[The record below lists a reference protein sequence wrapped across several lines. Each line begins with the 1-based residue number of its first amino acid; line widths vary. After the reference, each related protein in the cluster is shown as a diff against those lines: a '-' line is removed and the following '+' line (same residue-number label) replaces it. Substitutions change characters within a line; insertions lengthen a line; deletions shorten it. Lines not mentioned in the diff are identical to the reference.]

1 MKFEKLFTP
10 IKIRGMKMEN
20 RVVFPAMGTKMPT
33 EDKFVT
39 QKLIN
44 YHVARAEGGNGLNM
58 VEVSSV
64 HAPSAPKYFLSI
76 AEDKYIPELKKLTE
90 EIRNA
95 GGKSAVQLWQGGTAV
110 ASDRDAMIIVPSEI
124 NIPGTDI
131 KIPPAKTQTIW
142 EIIKAYGTA
151 AKRAVEAGF
160 DAIELHA
167 GHSYS
172 LHTFLSAAFNKRE
185 DEFGGS
191 VENRQRYLL
200 EAVKAIRKNIPE
212 DMPLFMRIDAHDD
225 YLENGLTI
233 EDIID
238 VCKKAGQ
245 AGVDVLDVSRGNMFS
260 AAIKYE
266 VPPVDVERG
275 FNVENAAKIRKETG
289 MLTVA
294 VGRINSPDQAEK
306 ILEDDKADMV
316 VMGRAQLA
324 DAEFCKKAKAGKEDS
339 IVYCVGCNQGCFDGF
354 TDPSMPHIT
363 CLRNPALGLEKEME
377 LVETDNPKK
386 VFIAGGGIAGMEAA
400 ITLKR
405 RGHNP
410 VLFEKGKS
418 LGGQFALAGM
428 APRKG
433 EMKDAMDKMADMTEK
448 EGIEIRLETPLTK
461 EIIEKE
467 NPDEVIIAI
476 GAKTIELAIEGKD
489 LDHVYNS
496 HEVLA
501 GEVKVEGEVVV
512 IGGGLVGLE
521 VAEYLSERG
530 NKASV
535 VEMMD
540 EVGKD
545 LGQLRKISVME
556 SMYKNGIKA
565 YTNAKC
571 LAIKE
576 NTIII
581 KEEEKTEEIKADV
594 VVIAIGSRSRDANE
608 IKEYCDEKNIKYHT
622 IGDAF
627 KARRALNA
635 TAEAAKIAREI

>member
-10 IKIRGMKMEN
+10 IKIREMEMRN
-20 RVVFPAMGTKMPT
+20 RVVFPAMGTKMPS

-39 QKLIN
+39 EKLIN

-58 VEVSSV
+58 VEVTSV
-64 HAPSAPKYFLSI
+64 HAPSAPTYFLSI
-76 AEDKYIPELKKLTE
+76 ADDKYIPEFKKLTDA
-90 EIRNA
+90 IRNV
-95 GGKSAVQLWQGGTAV
+95 GGKSAIQLWQGGTAV
-110 ASDRDAMIIVPSEI
+110 ASDREAMIIVPSEM
-124 NIPGTDI
+124 NMPGTDI
-131 KIPPAKTQTIW
+131 MLPAAKTETIW
-142 EIIKAYGTA
+142 EIIDAYGKA
-151 AKRAVEAGF
+151 AKRAEEAGF

-172 LHTFLSAAFNKRE
+172 LHTFLSPAFNKRE

-191 VENRQRYLL
+191 FENRARYLL
-200 EAVKAIRKNIPE
+200 ETIKSIRKNISA

-225 YLENGLTI
+225 YLENGLAI
-233 EDIID
+233 DDIIK
-238 VCKKAGQ
+238 VCKLAGEE
-245 AGVDVLDVSRGNMFS
+245 GVDVLDVSRGNMFS

-275 FNVENAAKIRKETG
+275 FNVDNAAKIRKETG
-289 MLTVA
+289 MITVA

-306 ILEDDKADMV
+306 ILEDDRADMV

-324 DAEFCKKAKAGKEDS
+324 DAEFCNKAKAGDEDS

-354 TDPSMPHIT
+354 TDPTMPHIT

-377 LVETDNPKK
+377 LQKTENPKK

-405 RGHNP
+405 RGHEP
-410 VLFEKGKS
+410 VLFEKENS

-433 EMKDAMDKMADMTEK
+433 EMKDAMDKMADMTK
-448 EGIEIRLETPLTK
+448 REGVEIRLQTPLAK
-461 EIIEKE
+461 QIIQSE
-467 NPDEVIIAI
+467 NPDEIIIAV
-476 GAKTIELAIEGKD
+476 GAKTIELGIEGKD
-489 LDHVYNS
+489 FDHVYNS

-501 GEVKVEGEVVV
+501 GSVKPEGEVVV

-521 VAEYLSERG
+521 VAEYLAERG

-556 SMYKNGIKA
+556 SMYKNGIKS
-565 YTNAKC
+565 YTNSKC

-576 NTIII
+576 NSIVI
-581 KEEEKTEEIKADV
+581 KEEEKTEEIKADA
-594 VVIAIGSRSRDANE
+594 VVIAIGAKSRQAND
-608 IKEYCDEKNIKYHT
+608 IKEYCDENNISYHVV
-622 IGDAF
+622 GDAF